1 MCQISQYGIR
11 YAKGC
16 LRVLFIFL
24 DILIY
29 IYINLY
35 YIFNYFKIIFKSMKW
50 GADNRP
56 FGIKIG
62 INAGEVIAGIIG
74 YHKKQFCLVGDT
86 VNIA

>member
-1 MCQISQYGIR
+1 
-11 YAKGC
+11 
-16 LRVLFIFL
+16 
-24 DILIY
+24 
-29 IYINLY
+29 
-35 YIFNYFKIIFKSMKW
+35 MKW